1 MLLKA
6 VGQPKGIGKP
16 LGNAQ
21 RLLESLWSS
30 LEGYQKAAG
39 KCPNTLHQPIGEEAQ
54 LPSSCGKN
62 MVIFFLFLK
71 LTFLFI
77 FFKN

>member
-1 MLLKA
+1 MILKA

-21 RLLESLWSS
+21 RLLESLWAS
-30 LEGYQKAAG
+30 LEGYWKAAG
-39 KCPNTLHQPIGEEAQ
+39 KCPNTLHQPIREEAQ

-62 MVIFFLFLK
+62 MAILILFF
-71 LTFLFI
+71 
-77 FFKN
+77 